1 MGSIV
6 PVRDMRCVE
15 VGAVQ
20 RAGASSSHKPPAQ
33 ESQDRQEGFCGNAD
47 TGGRDDDRFA
57 NPLLTKASRLPWRVS
72 PVIVWYRSAFLF
84 DSFISACGLSGL
96 PDDFDFALFEL
107 QEPWRWQS
115 KSQNPDNWARSFCDL
130 DLVLFPVGLI
140 DPRDGLCVARGD
152 REGVVANETAPRASR
167 ARRHRTGHQAVVG
180 T

>member
-1 MGSIV
+1 MGSLV
-6 PVRDMRCVE
+6 PVRDMRCAQ

-20 RAGASSSHKPPAQ
+20 RAGASSSHKPSAQ

-107 QEPWRWQS
+107 QEPRRWQS
-115 KSQNPDNWARSFCDL
+115 KSENPDNRARSFWDP
-130 DLVLFPVGLI
+130 DLVLFAVCFV
-140 DPRDGLCVARGD
+140 DTRDGLCVSRGD
-152 REGVVANETAPRASR
+152 REGVVAIETSPRA
-167 ARRHRTGHQAVVG
+167 G
-180 T
+180 